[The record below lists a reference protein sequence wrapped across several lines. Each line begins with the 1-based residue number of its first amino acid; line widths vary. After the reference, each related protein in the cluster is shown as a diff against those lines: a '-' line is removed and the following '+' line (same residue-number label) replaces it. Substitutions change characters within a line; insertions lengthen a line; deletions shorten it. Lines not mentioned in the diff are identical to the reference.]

1 MSVSLI
7 LERLHGVGPG
17 DEGFEYVLGVVLSD
31 HFWKTLLL
39 GEESAGMS

>member
-31 HFWKTLLL
+31 HFSDDVT
-39 GEESAGMS
+39 AG